1 VANSKHTHPPV
12 HKVIHAR
19 PKLSSALQDLNKAQ
33 EGLHTTMFVF
43 LTESTNPLV
52 TIERPSAE
60 SAVIKFWPTQQEQQE
75 LAGEGIQGQLVVEYD
90 VDRTS
95 RPGEVLVQP

>member
-1 VANSKHTHPPV
+1 
-12 HKVIHAR
+12 
-19 PKLSSALQDLNKAQ
+19 LQDVNKAQ
-33 EGLHTTMFVF
+33 EGFHTTMRFF
-43 LTESTNPLV
+43 SLTETTNSLA
-52 TIERPSAE
+52 TIERPTAE
-60 SAVIKFWPTQQEQQE
+60 SAVIKFWPTQQQQQE